1 MYKVR
6 KKQTDV
12 ISPGAQMKKVSVQS
26 KVYSNINAKVN
37 SGLKQEPNY
46 LVIKELQT
54 HAMPK
59 KEALQVLNEI
69 DIHG

>member
-1 MYKVR
+1 MR
-6 KKQTDV
+6 
-12 ISPGAQMKKVSVQS
+12 KVSVQS
-26 KVYSNINAKVN
+26 KVYSNINGKVG
-37 SGLKQEPNY
+37 SGSKQDPNY

-69 DIHG
+69 DLHG